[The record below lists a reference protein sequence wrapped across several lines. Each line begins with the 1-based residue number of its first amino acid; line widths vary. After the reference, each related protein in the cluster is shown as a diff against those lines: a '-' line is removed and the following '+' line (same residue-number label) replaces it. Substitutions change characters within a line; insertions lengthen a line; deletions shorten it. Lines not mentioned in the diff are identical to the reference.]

1 MKQVIDIKK
10 LKSNQDI
17 TEVANHNL
25 RQVPS
30 RNVVKSRTKNNV
42 FYVGSPGT
50 APILEMEK
58 RLEKVPK
65 FRKDAVKMVQLVLSA
80 SPEFFDINDKKK
92 VKEWELATQ
101 KWAEETFGKDNIIY
115 SVVHYDEKTPHFH
128 IAFVPIFEG
137 KLRASHWFDGP
148 AKLKIIHDGYAK
160 VNKSFGI
167 KRGQKAIKS
176 SQTELENYY
185 KKVNSSTGYDQQLDK
200 KLDDFY
206 QKFENP
212 KLKDKLN
219 PWGFINTLCKPLVAQ
234 LYQNLAHYRTKYE
247 DNKKAQK
254 DLELAEQKILDL
266 ELKLDKLGISP
277 NTPFMQIDKIRA
289 KLDLVEDNK
298 LPFREE
304 VLVQTKPVFQKEV
317 SKSSRLKL
325 H

>member
-30 RNVVKSRTKNNV
+30 RNVVKSRTRNNV

-50 APILEMEK
+50 DPILEMEK
-58 RLEKVPK
+58 RLENVPK

-92 VKEWELATQ
+92 IKQWELATQ
-101 KWAEETFGKDNIIY
+101 KWAEETFGKDNIVY

-160 VNKSFGI
+160 VNKAFGI

-200 KLDDFY
+200 QLDDFY
-206 QKFENP
+206 KKFENP

-219 PWGFINTLCKPLVAQ
+219 PWGFINTICKPLITQ
-234 LYQNLAHYRTKYE
+234 LYKNLGHYRTKFE

-254 DLELAEQKILDL
+254 DLELAEQKISDL
-266 ELKLDKLGISP
+266 ELKLDKLGVSP
-277 NTPFMQIDKIRA
+277 NTPFMEIDKLRA
-289 KLDLVEDNK
+289 KLELVEDNK

-304 VLVQTKPVFQKEV
+304 VLEETKPVFNKEV